1 MAAQAIRK
9 NCTNNREAATYT
21 INAML
26 KMLPRELDYIIKD
39 EISVGTRLANEI
51 DLTSL
56 RLSAAKRIS
65 ALVVHP
71 DTAADMI
78 GVFDCFK
85 ELLETFEF
93 PRVTLDVDGFVGEL
107 LGTRATDQAEA
118 HMKAGQAQKR
128 AEEKATAAADA
139 KFATERESLLKDLKA
154 ASDLALSRVPV
165 TVGPLP
171 MEPSG
176 GDTMQESMQDESMG
190 HESQGQTG
198 TSVSHESQASDSQ
211 LGSPSGCGSQR
222 PPKRKSAAAPPCVLS
237 VVQPPRAKALRT
249 AVQGLVDAKTAP
261 KADDNAAADTSAGV
275 TASLMAALQWQL
287 ASAAATAFFADAA
300 DQFQDKVV
308 QDEHGNISAVKELAA
323 KELVIPLVGKLVP
336 SSTSRFRFTLP
347 GSSADDG
354 MLSQCV
360 IDGTH
365 FVNTAFPSLW
375 LVPRGSQ
382 DCGEAANA
390 ILEFIDAPTALVSLA
405 GNSAVAWHSGK
416 FQLPCIVNTVALKQG
431 DMLSIKDPLAWA
443 AKPKS
448 QARPGQ
454 QKQSVVDGL
463 PVPSSLHAL
472 FDAQAAQASGGQQ
485 EPASNGSS
493 NIDPDMQISA
503 ASASDGAQESGAQ
516 QEPAASNDATNIHPD
531 MQISAASAAGDK
543 EQEAADCEQRTK
555 ESIATAAAEKMQSE
569 APSARIR
576 LYSTCSVRA
585 QCSQHDAMHTYI
597 MPCMHRTHSALT
609 RPLYVCTHT
618 HTHTHAHTHLVT
630 SSYTLMSSGGRC
642 GSEGKH
648 RATTA
653 NECGPDSW

>member
-1 MAAQAIRK
+1 M
-9 NCTNNREAATYT
+9 
-21 INAML
+21 
-26 KMLPRELDYIIKD
+26 
-39 EISVGTRLANEI
+39 
-51 DLTSL
+51 
-56 RLSAAKRIS
+56 
-65 ALVVHP
+65 
-71 DTAADMI
+71 
-78 GVFDCFK
+78 K
-85 ELLETFEF
+85 ELK
-93 PRVTLDVDGFVGEL
+93 DANDI
-107 LGTRATDQAEA
+107 
-118 HMKAGQAQKR
+118 
-128 AEEKATAAADA
+128 AA
-139 KFATERESLLKDLKA
+139 R
-154 ASDLALSRVPV
+154 V
-165 TVGPLP
+165 TVGPVT
-171 MEPSG
+171 MESPG
-176 GDTMQESMQDESMG
+176 GETMQDSLQDESLD

-211 LGSPSGCGSQR
+211 LGSPSGSGSQR

-249 AVQGLVDAKTAP
+249 AVQGLVDDKTPAA
-261 KADDNAAADTSAGV
+261 ADDNAAADADTAAGV

-300 DQFQDKVV
+300 NQFQDKVV

-336 SSTSRFRFTLP
+336 SSTSRFRFTVP
-347 GSSADDG
+347 GSSADAG

-365 FVNTAFPSLW
+365 FVNTEFPSLW

-463 PVPSSLHAL
+463 PGPSSLQAL

-485 EPASNGSS
+485 EPASNSAS

-503 ASASDGAQESGAQ
+503 ASASDGAQASGVQ
-516 QEPAASNDATNIHPD
+516 QEPASNDATNIHPD

-543 EQEAADCEQRTK
+543 EQEAADCEQRTE

-569 APSARIR
+569 ATSARIR

-618 HTHTHAHTHLVT
+618 HTHTHTHI
-630 SSYTLMSSGGRC
+630 
-642 GSEGKH
+642 
-648 RATTA
+648 
-653 NECGPDSW
+653 W

>member
-39 EISVGTRLANEI
+39 EISVGARLANEI
-51 DLTSL
+51 DLAAL

-71 DTAADMI
+71 DAAADMI
-78 GVFDCFK
+78 GVFDCFE

-107 LGTRATDQAEA
+107 LGTRATGQVEA
-118 HMKAGQAQKR
+118 HMKANQERKR
-128 AEEKATAAADA
+128 AEEKAAAAADA
-139 KFATERESLLKDLKA
+139 KFATERESLLKELKDANDIA
-154 ASDLALSRVPV
+154 ARVSVEPV
-165 TVGPLP
+165 TMDSP
-171 MEPSG
+171 G
-176 GDTMQESMQDESMG
+176 GETMQDSLQDESLDID
-190 HESQGQTG
+190 SQTQTG
-198 TSVSHESQASDSQ
+198 TSVSHESQASESQ

-261 KADDNAAADTSAGV
+261 NADDNAAGDTAAGV
-275 TASLMAALQWQL
+275 SASLMAALQWQL

-323 KELVIPLVGKLVP
+323 EELVIPLVGKLVP

-416 FQLPCIVNTVALKQG
+416 FQLPCIVNTVAMKQG

-463 PVPSSLHAL
+463 PGPSSLQAL

-543 EQEAADCEQRTK
+543 EQEAADCEQRTE
-555 ESIATAAAEKMQSE
+555 ESIATAAAKKMQSE
-569 APSARIR
+569 AASARIR

-618 HTHTHAHTHLVT
+618 HTHTHI
-630 SSYTLMSSGGRC
+630 
-642 GSEGKH
+642 
-648 RATTA
+648 
-653 NECGPDSW
+653 W